1 MPVGLWFEQQTT
13 RKLKCNQADDADES
27 HVGYEVDEIDQD
39 AANRCRRCRSDA
51 PGCVHLANN
60 GALHLLLQH
69 HRCRIDADVVGAEGH
84 GLNDLDGKKHVDVG
98 RPRHR
103 DNAQRN
109 KDC

>member
-1 MPVGLWFEQQTT
+1 MHL
-13 RKLKCNQADDADES
+13 ADD
-27 HVGYEVDEIDQD
+27 
-39 AANRCRRCRSDA
+39 
-51 PGCVHLANN
+51 

-84 GLNDLDGKKHVDVG
+84 GLNDLDGKKHVDVC

-109 KDC
+109 KNCGNSDDWSGAESGNESVREHERQQSAQAGESDDGSPNYKIHANLLD